1 MGVGVGVEGSVYKGS
16 AGRVDRMRRRQVGH
30 ETNRSKA

>member
-1 MGVGVGVEGSVYKGS
+1 MGVGVGVGVGGSVYKGS

-30 ETNRSKA
+30 GY